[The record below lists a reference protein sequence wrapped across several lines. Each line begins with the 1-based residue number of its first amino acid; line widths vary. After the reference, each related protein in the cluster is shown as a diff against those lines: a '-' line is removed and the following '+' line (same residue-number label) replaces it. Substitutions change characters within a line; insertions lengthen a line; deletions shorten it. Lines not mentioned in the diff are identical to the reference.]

1 MLATT
6 TMLALSYS
14 PSAMLRPP
22 VCSRSAGIAQSP
34 RYAAAVTMQF
44 DFSKVSGSVMEKM
57 GMKPAESGLSEE
69 ETQNME
75 ERLRS
80 GSMTFDDFMMQ
91 MDVMQKGASVQAM
104 IGKLGGGGAQA
115 EEMEAGRK
123 KLLSYKQYVE
133 VMDAEERAEPKLLI
147 DELDGARGGGSAP
160 RLERIA
166 EATQKSVEDVG
177 RFVMEFNMM
186 RGAAVK
192 FANGESPDSIR
203 ESMMA
208 EQQASGVAP
217 KMNRQQRR
225 MAAKKTKKKKAS
237 AGGFGR

>member
-1 MLATT
+1 
-6 TMLALSYS
+6 
-14 PSAMLRPP
+14 
-22 VCSRSAGIAQSP
+22 
-34 RYAAAVTMQF
+34 
-44 DFSKVSGSVMEKM
+44 
-57 GMKPAESGLSEE
+57 
-69 ETQNME
+69 
-75 ERLRS
+75 
-80 GSMTFDDFMMQ
+80 
-91 MDVMQKGASVQAM
+91 
-104 IGKLGGGGAQA
+104 
-115 EEMEAGRK
+115 
-123 KLLSYKQYVE
+123 
-133 VMDAEERAEPKLLI
+133 MDAEERAEPKLLI